1 MPITFSPITLFQYD
15 PTICKLRFPKQDE
28 PRVLGMA
35 WYDDVP
41 SSSYDGARER
51 LSKRHSMGAGGP
63 KRDACSCASDEPPA
77 RHASAGH
84 LFEEDTSS
92 RAERAS
98 GSGFPNLESSSGGSS
113 KTSANPEPPEET
125 LTVGNLRPPS
135 TCVEPDHRELIR
147 SVSVV
152 LHRRIRDN
160 EDAESKLLLP
170 LFCEDTHTEAPP
182 EPEYE
187 VSMPTLPVQALGFVS
202 LYALTELLPP
212 PVIPRVYEVP
222 TVATVCDFIE
232 NIWHRARLTPQ
243 SVVICLIYVDRLEA
257 RPAWLGV
264 WSAWPYPYP

>member
-1 MPITFSPITLFQYD
+1 MHYP
-15 PTICKLRFPKQDE
+15 DE
-28 PRVLGMA
+28 APSVLSAMA
-35 WYDDVP
+35 WWDD
-41 SSSYDGARER
+41 DARTDAR
-51 LSKRHSMGAGGP
+51 TVSDRMSKRHSMGAGGT
-63 KRDACSCASDEPPA
+63 KRDSCSCASDEPPA

-84 LFEEDTSS
+84 LFEEESTS
-92 RAERAS
+92 RGAERAS
-98 GSGFPNLESSSGGSS
+98 GGGFPNLESSSGGSS

-125 LTVGNLRPPS
+125 LTLGTLRPPS

-187 VSMPTLPVQALGFVS
+187 VSMPTLPVQALTLTLTSHPNPNPHSHPHPHPHPDPNPNPVQALGFVS

-222 TVATVCDFIE
+222 T
-232 NIWHRARLTPQ
+232 HRR
-243 SVVICLIYVDRLEA
+243 
-257 RPAWLGV
+257 
-264 WSAWPYPYP
+264 

>member
-1 MPITFSPITLFQYD
+1 
-15 PTICKLRFPKQDE
+15 
-28 PRVLGMA
+28 
-35 WYDDVP
+35 
-41 SSSYDGARER
+41 
-51 LSKRHSMGAGGP
+51 
-63 KRDACSCASDEPPA
+63 
-77 RHASAGH
+77 
-84 LFEEDTSS
+84 
-92 RAERAS
+92 
-98 GSGFPNLESSSGGSS
+98 LESSSGGSS

-125 LTVGNLRPPS
+125 LTVGSLRPPS

-182 EPEYE
+182 EPDYE
-187 VSMPTLPVQALGFVS
+187 VSMPALPVQSLGFVS

-222 TVATVCDFIE
+222 SVATVCDFIE

-264 WSAWPYPYP
+264 WSA

>member
-1 MPITFSPITLFQYD
+1 
-15 PTICKLRFPKQDE
+15 
-28 PRVLGMA
+28 MA
-35 WYDDVP
+35 WYDDVS
-41 SSSYDGARER
+41 SSSYDDARGR
-51 LSKRHSMGAGGP
+51 SRRHSMGAGGST

-77 RHASAGH
+77 RHTSSAGH
-84 LFEEDTSS
+84 LFEEDSIS
-92 RAERAS
+92 RAAS

-125 LTVGNLRPPS
+125 LTVGSLRPPS

-264 WSAWPYPYP
+264 WSA